1 MHPIHI
7 ERSMHRHIIHI
18 LALAAIITS
27 CTAPKKDDIVPS
39 TGAKVDLTLKIT
51 SVSPSTKTSIEEH
64 TGEDGK
70 STFGLNWSKGDRLGL
85 FLDTWESGGK
95 PALEMANTAED
106 GENASFQGLLKD
118 ILDGSHTLYT
128 YSPASTLKGTEGQ
141 SKLNFAIP
149 SEQHVSGGSF
159 DPAADIVVG
168 KGYNIV
174 VKADNPV
181 AEINNIRFSRILA
194 TVMVSVSNK
203 GTAKLDGE
211 TIRKITLTSKMPDAA
226 LSGTIQWDY
235 ESESISV
242 ISARNTVSA
251 ELEKPI
257 PLDGT
262 ASAYI
267 LLNPITLSKG
277 SSFVTTLETQKH
289 RITKTIASLPQDL
302 NFPGNNISALKLSIT
317 DADTVIQ
324 DI

>member
-1 MHPIHI
+1 MHPVHI

-51 SVSPSTKTSIEEH
+51 SVSPSTKTYIKEH

-85 FLDTWESGGK
+85 FLDSWESGGK

-128 YSPASTLKGTEGQ
+128 FAPASALNGTEDQ
-141 SKLNFAIP
+141 NELNFAIP
-149 SEQHVSGGSF
+149 SEQHVPGESF

-203 GTAKLDGE
+203 GTVKLDGE
-211 TIRKITLTSKMPDAA
+211 SIRKITLTSKMPGAA

-242 ISARNTVSA
+242 ISADNSVSA
-251 ELEKPI
+251 ELEKTI

-277 SSFVTTLETQKH
+277 SSLVATLETQKH

-317 DADTVIQ
+317 DADTI
-324 DI
+324 IEEL

>member
-1 MHPIHI
+1 MTIRNI
-7 ERSMHRHIIHI
+7 S
-18 LALAAIITS
+18 AISIATLLLLTS
-27 CTAPKKDDIVPS
+27 CTAPQKDDIVPS

-85 FLDTWESGGK
+85 FLDSWESGGK

-118 ILDGSHTLYT
+118 ILDGSHMLYT
-128 YSPASTLKGTEGQ
+128 YSPASALKGTEGKN
-141 SKLNFAIP
+141 KLSFEIP
-149 SEQHVSGGSF
+149 SQQHTAGESF
-159 DPAADIVVG
+159 DPSADIVTG
-168 KGYNIV
+168 KAYKIV
-174 VKADNPV
+174 VKADSPV
-181 AEINNIRFSRILA
+181 AEINNIRFSRLLA

-203 GTAKLDGE
+203 GTVKLDGE
-211 TIRKITLTSKMPDAA
+211 SIRKITLTSKMPGAA

-242 ISARNTVSA
+242 ISADNSVSA

-262 ASAYI
+262 VSAYI

-277 SSFVTTLETQKH
+277 SSLVATLETQKH

-317 DADTVIQ
+317 DADTVIE

>member
-1 MHPIHI
+1 MHPVHI

-51 SVSPSTKTSIEEH
+51 SVSPSTKTYIKEH

-85 FLDTWESGGK
+85 FLDSWESGGK

-128 YSPASTLKGTEGQ
+128 YAPASALSGTEQG
-141 SKLNFAIP
+141 KLIFEIKP
-149 SEQHVSGGSF
+149 EQFTGGGSF
-159 DPAADIVVG
+159 DPSVDIVVG
-168 KGYNIV
+168 KGYKIV
-174 VKADNPV
+174 VKADTPV
-181 AEINNIRFSRILA
+181 AEINNIRFSRLLA

-203 GTAKLDGE
+203 GTTKLDGE
-211 TIRKITLTSKMPDAA
+211 SIRKITLTSKMPGAA

-242 ISARNTVSA
+242 ISADNSVSA
-251 ELEKPI
+251 ELEKTI

-277 SSFVTTLETQKH
+277 SSLVATLETQKH

-317 DADTVIQ
+317 DADTI
-324 DI
+324 IEEL

>member
-1 MHPIHI
+1 MYKKIIPIVAI
-7 ERSMHRHIIHI
+7 
-18 LALAAIITS
+18 AAILTS
-27 CTAPKKDDIVPS
+27 CLGKKDDLVPS
-39 TGAKVDLTLKIT
+39 TGAKVNLTLKIT
-51 SVSPSTKTSIEEH
+51 SVSPSTKTYIEEH

-70 STFGLNWSKGDRLGL
+70 STFGLNWSKGDRMGL
-85 FLDTWESGGK
+85 FLDSWGSGEK

-106 GENASFQGLLKD
+106 GENASFHGRVKD

-128 YSPASTLKGTEGQ
+128 YSPASALKGTEGKN
-141 SKLNFAIP
+141 KLNFEIP
-149 SEQHVSGGSF
+149 SEQQTAGESF
-159 DPAADIVVG
+159 DPSSDIVVG
-168 KGYNIV
+168 KGHKIV
-174 VKADNPV
+174 VKADSPV
-181 AEINNIRFSRILA
+181 AEINNIRFSRLLA

-211 TIRKITLTSKMPDAA
+211 TIRKITLTSKMPGAA

-242 ISARNTVSA
+242 ISADNSVSA
-251 ELEKPI
+251 ELEKTI

-277 SSFVTTLETQKH
+277 SSLDATLETQKH

-317 DADTVIQ
+317 DADTI
-324 DI
+324 IEEL

>member
-1 MHPIHI
+1 
-7 ERSMHRHIIHI
+7 MHRHIIPI

-128 YSPASTLKGTEGQ
+128 YFPASALKGTEGQ

-203 GTAKLDGE
+203 GTTKLDGE
-211 TIRKITLTSKMPDAA
+211 SIRKITLTSKMPGAA
-226 LSGTIQWDY
+226 LSGTIQWGY

-242 ISARNTVSA
+242 ISADNSVSA
-251 ELEKPI
+251 ELEKTI

-277 SSFVTTLETQKH
+277 SSLVATLETQKH

-302 NFPGNNISALKLSIT
+302 NFPGNNISALKLSVT
-317 DADTVIQ
+317 DADTI
-324 DI
+324 IEEI

>member
-51 SVSPSTKTSIEEH
+51 SVSPSTKTYIEEH

-70 STFGLNWSKGDRLGL
+70 STFGLKWSNGDRLGL
-85 FLDTWESGGK
+85 FLDSWGSSAK
-95 PALEMANTAED
+95 PSLEMENTAAD
-106 GENASFQGLLKD
+106 GEDASFQGMLKD
-118 ILDGSHTLYT
+118 VLDGSHTLYT
-128 YSPASTLKGTEGQ
+128 YAPASALTGTEQG
-141 SKLNFAIP
+141 KLIFEIKP
-149 SEQHVSGGSF
+149 EQFTGGGSF
-159 DPAADIVVG
+159 DPSADIVVG
-168 KGYNIV
+168 KGYKIV
-174 VKADNPV
+174 VKADNPI
-181 AEINNIRFSRILA
+181 AEINNIRFSRLLA

-203 GTAKLDGE
+203 GTVKLDGE
-211 TIRKITLTSKMPDAA
+211 SIRKITLTSKMPGAA

-242 ISARNTVSA
+242 ISADNSVSA

-277 SSFVTTLETQKH
+277 SSLVATLETQKH

-317 DADTVIQ
+317 DADTI
-324 DI
+324 IEEL

>member
-1 MHPIHI
+1 MHK
-7 ERSMHRHIIHI
+7 HIIPI
-18 LALAAIITS
+18 LALAAILTS
-27 CTAPKKDDIVPS
+27 CTAPQKDDIVPS

-85 FLDTWESGGK
+85 FLDSWESGGK

-128 YSPASTLKGTEGQ
+128 YSPASALKGTEGKN
-141 SKLNFAIP
+141 KLSFSIP
-149 SEQHVSGGSF
+149 SVQHTAGESF
-159 DPAADIVVG
+159 DPSADIVTG
-168 KGYNIV
+168 KAYKIV
-174 VKADNPV
+174 VKADSPV
-181 AEINNIRFSRILA
+181 AEINNIRFSRLLA
-194 TVMVSVSNK
+194 TLMVSVSNK

-211 TIRKITLTSKMPDAA
+211 SIRKITLTSKMPGAA
-226 LSGTIQWDY
+226 LSGAIQWDY

-242 ISARNTVSA
+242 ISADNSVSA
-251 ELEKPI
+251 ELEKTI

-277 SSFVTTLETQKH
+277 SSLVATLETQKH

-317 DADTVIQ
+317 DADSTVEGL
-324 DI
+324 